1 MKSNRDYF
9 LLNKRIINFE
19 SNLQKSSAVNEKSV
33 CSTGEKVF
41 MTFIQC
47 TETHKIMFVNNSQ
60 NQVSISRSPVW
71 KGHKG
76 YLYSVKPHYQQ
87 VNQST
92 RYL

>member
-1 MKSNRDYF
+1 M
-9 LLNKRIINFE
+9 
-19 SNLQKSSAVNEKSV
+19 EKSV
-33 CSTGEKVF
+33 CSTGKKIF
-41 MTFIQC
+41 MTFVQC

-76 YLYSVKPHYQQ
+76 YPYSVKQYYQQ